1 MIPICHCKAIVVKGY
16 FVHRIYWA
24 LNQTGRKLTAFW
36 RRWLL
41 CNHQLSRTVELV
53 LWRRWIRLR
62 YRIMSSELFVEYSS
76 RWNLC
81 FILIY
86 TFRFVYSN
94 LVQISHELRNR
105 INERKR
111 ILNFNLFSIT
121 NFLKII
127 FNNEN
132 FFLTTIIKWKS
143 LNIYSS
149 I

>member
-1 MIPICHCKAIVVKGY
+1 
-16 FVHRIYWA
+16 
-24 LNQTGRKLTAFW
+24 
-36 RRWLL
+36 
-41 CNHQLSRTVELV
+41 
-53 LWRRWIRLR
+53 
-62 YRIMSSELFVEYSS
+62 MSSELFVEYSS
-76 RWNLC
+76 RRNLC

-132 FFLTTIIKWKS
+132 FFLTKIIK
-143 LNIYSS
+143 
-149 I
+149 